1 MNATT
6 ATIARWLLIAVGLDL
21 LVTRVASRLAIF
33 VPKEGGVAAVA
44 GWVGRLGAV
53 ADTLVPIIAA
63 LLLAALLFE
72 AGRRP
77 ASWRERVGLLS
88 VTAVAVM
95 GIAGLVTA
103 PTPEATLAGQVL
115 VLVAALLLVLPD
127 TGADSDRLADAGR
140 LLLVFALACGALARA
155 GAPAAAL
162 LGKPFPVDPT
172 LSLVTTGELAFVA
185 GAAAV
190 GVAGISRATRRA
202 RSVGLAI
209 AAVLVAQALVAPD
222 MTGILLIWSLGL
234 TGLLPLSLYA
244 IVAGLAIAGLAGL
257 SSDHSA
263 RAIGLAI
270 VLMAGNAPA
279 ASGLL
284 LASLLGL
291 VIARTAARA
300 TAIADVVPSRSG
312 IPAVAPPAIP

>member
-1 MNATT
+1 MSATT
-6 ATIARWLLIAVGLDL
+6 ATIARWLLLAVGLDL

-33 VPKEGGVAAVA
+33 VPKEGGVAVVA
-44 GWVGRLGAV
+44 GIVGRLGAV
-53 ADTLVPIIAA
+53 VDTLVPIIAA

-72 AGRRP
+72 AGRGP
-77 ASWRERVGLLS
+77 ASWRGRVGLLS
-88 VTAVAVM
+88 VTAIAVM
-95 GIAGLVTA
+95 GIAGLVAA

-140 LLLVFALACGALARA
+140 LLLVFALASGALARA

-162 LGKPFPVDPT
+162 LARPFPVDP
-172 LSLVTTGELAFVA
+172 SLGLVAAGELAFFA

-190 GVAGISRATRRA
+190 GFAGISGATRRA
-202 RSVGLAI
+202 RAAGLAI
-209 AAVLVAQALVAPD
+209 AAILVAPALVAPG
-222 MTGILLIWSLGL
+222 MTGILLTWALGL
-234 TGLLPLSLYA
+234 TGLLPLPLYA
-244 IVAGLAIAGLAGL
+244 IVAGLAVAGLAGL
-257 SSDHSA
+257 SSDRSA

-291 VIARTAARA
+291 VVARMSART

-312 IPAVAPPAIP
+312 IPVVAPPAIP